1 MFPGLPSPLPDA
13 VKGTEFV
20 DRHGRVVAIKGE
32 LRSSGL
38 RFDPSLSSRAG
49 PAPHVEDR
57 AGVLVVVGK
66 VVGKG
71 RAALLHAWT

>member
-1 MFPGLPSPLPDA
+1 MSAILC
-13 VKGTEFV
+13 
-20 DRHGRVVAIKGE
+20 VAPRKTKRCCVQSRLQVRAARLLKTDLCCYYDGW
-32 LRSSGL
+32 RA
-38 RFDPSLSSRAG
+38 RAG

-71 RAALLHAWT
+71 RAALLHAWM